1 MPEQGISAT
10 KAFLNMTDVASIS
23 SSNHEQQY
31 DKLHLAET
39 FNTVVSNITSNDKQ
53 PSNSNSRSLDNPDQQ
68 SSLLSVIMDGYTAA
82 VKERDEALAS
92 LATTSLINDNSI
104 MQEQLR
110 RRSNEIPKLTQ
121 PLGGSN
127 DEDMMNICT
136 QLAKEIQAKETL
148 KAEINRLNERL
159 DFEQKI
165 AQAKTDELLAK
176 LAMYENEG

>member
-10 KAFLNMTDVASIS
+10 KIFLNMTDMASIS
-23 SSNHEQQY
+23 SSNHEQY

-39 FNTVVSNITSNDKQ
+39 FNTAVSNITSNDKQ

-104 MQEQLR
+104 MQELR
-110 RRSNEIPKLTQ
+110 RKSNETPKLTQ

-127 DEDMMNICT
+127 DEDMMNICA

-176 LAMYENEG
+176 LAMYEKEG

>member
-10 KAFLNMTDVASIS
+10 KTFLNMTDVASS
-23 SSNHEQQY
+23 RSSNHEQY

-39 FNTVVSNITSNDKQ
+39 FNTAVSNITSNDKQ

-104 MQEQLR
+104 MQEQR
-110 RRSNEIPKLTQ
+110 RRSNETPKLTQ

-127 DEDMMNICT
+127 DEDMMNICA

-176 LAMYENEG
+176 LAMYEKEG